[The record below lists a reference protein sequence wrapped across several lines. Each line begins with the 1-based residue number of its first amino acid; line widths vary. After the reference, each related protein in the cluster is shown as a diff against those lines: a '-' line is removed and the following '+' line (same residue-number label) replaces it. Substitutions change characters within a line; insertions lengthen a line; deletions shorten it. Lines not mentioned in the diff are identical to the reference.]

1 MFYNYHIA
9 NLKCASRRKGWSLWS
24 ININTIKDDIVSLLP
39 WLHLRSLRW
48 RGRGHGPGSAQ
59 WRGRGWGDEG
69 GAGRHHGRP
78 RQHRRPGPAAG
89 RQEARPQGGGQAAP
103 WPGAG
108 VHGLPDAEEPPAEAL
123 HRPGGVETL
132 RLLHPVHHH
141 GQLRL
146 PGGLH
151 TLPQR
156 RQQRDER
163 YSGESLSSP
172 SSFYGHIALPVLCPP
187 GPSKSRT
194 PLIWRLTNGLQFHPG
209 SQVPFIKVW
218 SGVGYQFMYALTL
231 CPVSSIPSVYHY
243 HYTSN
248 PGPFVD

>member
-1 MFYNYHIA
+1 MQA
-9 NLKCASRRKGWSLWS
+9 RAGLSGLV
-24 ININTIKDDIVSLLP
+24 NTIKDYIAPFLT
-39 WLHLRSLRW
+39 WLHLRPLRG

-187 GPSKSRT
+187 VPVKAGPRWFEGWLMVYNSTPAARFHLSKFEAVSAIN
-194 PLIWRLTNGLQFHPG
+194 LCMHWHC
-209 SQVPFIKVW
+209 VPCPQYPAYIIIIIPPTLALLWIK
-218 SGVGYQFMYALTL
+218 
-231 CPVSSIPSVYHY
+231 
-243 HYTSN
+243 
-248 PGPFVD
+248 